1 MSTTKPLCQRVYVAL
16 LARQNRSG
24 TLEDLDPVFPEHTR
38 RQVLKALQ
46 NLVKQDLVK
55 LVSRGCGRHALG
67 VWQAQEQQ
75 AKPPASK
82 SAASHIAR
90 VSSVWGLGGESV
102 PILALPGRR
111 YEPLGSWES
120 A

>member
-1 MSTTKPLCQRVYVAL
+1 MSNAKPLCRRVYVAL
-16 LARQNRSG
+16 LARENRSG
-24 TLEDLDPVFPEHTR
+24 TLEDLDPLFPEYTR

-55 LVSRGCGRHALG
+55 LVSRGCGRHGLG

-75 AKPPASK
+75 VKPRNSKPA
-82 SAASHIAR
+82 ATR
-90 VSSVWGLGGESV
+90 VNSVWGLGGESV